1 MRHAKQHASVLCWR
15 VVRLLFLLVPTL
27 AFGQGLEV
35 HGENSLFAGHGVTI
49 AWGVLRGANEEE
61 TQVILR
67 IVPSGTTLTAIRIE
81 GVDPFTQN
89 RQVILDG
96 HRLGGGLDV
105 RTPRGTFADFPR
117 REIRLYQNDAD
128 WEARNPAV
136 TIFYLGLPDTTP
148 EFVSEA
154 ALFTY
159 LTEALAK
166 VQGAGQ
172 ERRP

>member
-1 MRHAKQHASVLCWR
+1 MRNAGNWRSTRHHLVLA
-15 VVRLLFLLVPTL
+15 LLLLAMPTL
-27 AFGQGLEV
+27 APGQGQEV
-35 HGENSLFAGHGVTI
+35 HGENSVFAGHGVAI
-49 AWGVLRGANEEE
+49 AWGVLKGAVEEQ
-61 TQVILR
+61 TQAILR
-67 IVPSGTTLTAIRIE
+67 IVPTGAAFAAIRIE
-81 GVDPFTQN
+81 GVDPFTQT

-96 HRLGGGLDV
+96 HPLGDRVEV

-117 REIRLYQNDAD
+117 REIRLYRTDAD
-128 WEARNPAV
+128 WQARRPTV

-148 EFVSEA
+148 EFTAEA

-172 ERRP
+172 GKRP

>member
-1 MRHAKQHASVLCWR
+1 
-15 VVRLLFLLVPTL
+15 VVRLFFLLIPTL
-27 AFGQGLEV
+27 AFGQGQEV
-35 HGENSLFAGHGVTI
+35 HGENSVFAGHGVAV
-49 AWGVLRGANEEE
+49 AWGVLKGANEEE

-67 IVPSGTTLTAIRIE
+67 IVPSGASFTVIRIE

-89 RQVILDG
+89 RQVILD
-96 HRLGGGLDV
+96 RRLLGGGLDV